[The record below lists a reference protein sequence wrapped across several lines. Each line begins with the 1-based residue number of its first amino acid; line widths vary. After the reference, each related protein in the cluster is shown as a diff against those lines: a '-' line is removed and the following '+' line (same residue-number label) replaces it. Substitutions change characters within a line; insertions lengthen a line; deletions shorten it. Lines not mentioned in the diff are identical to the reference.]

1 MQMPGQHIPWP
12 NVGSK
17 FVSLLILLRSGFS
30 GRFFI
35 RVPTMDL
42 LAMIAAGISPPPN
55 RRGMPMDLAISPA
68 LTSAAMLVVLDEVEE
83 ERAGAETCAEGGAK
97 ADAED
102 TSRAVAR
109 TDAGDLMASDY
120 GTTQVLLSGVSST
133 HEMCSF
139 ARHRADGFR
148 V

>member
-1 MQMPGQHIPWP
+1 
-12 NVGSK
+12 
-17 FVSLLILLRSGFS
+17 
-30 GRFFI
+30 
-35 RVPTMDL
+35 
-42 LAMIAAGISPPPN
+42 
-55 RRGMPMDLAISPA
+55 MDLAISPA

-120 GTTQVLLSGVSST
+120 CTSITLRRIQ

-148 V
+148 VHFYYFQLLEGLLSPSKVS

>member
-1 MQMPGQHIPWP
+1 
-12 NVGSK
+12 
-17 FVSLLILLRSGFS
+17 
-30 GRFFI
+30 
-35 RVPTMDL
+35 
-42 LAMIAAGISPPPN
+42 
-55 RRGMPMDLAISPA
+55 MDLAISPA

-97 ADAED
+97 ADAEE

-120 GTTQVLLSGVSST
+120 CTSITLLGVSST
-133 HEMCSF
+133 RCVLLPATAPM
-139 ARHRADGFR
+139 DLG